1 MKQVHFFLI
10 ILSIIV
16 SSCDKTDYD
25 FSRGKATAL
34 RNGEYWIG
42 QGRGSVNNMGIGVNF
57 AFEVFNKKGE
67 LRQVLGFSKIPT
79 FPYKYFVKNT
89 NRQLSDSIPGCHFTT
104 ISHDGDVVED
114 MYLVYESDDESNVT
128 VINYD
133 ETNRRL
139 KGEFRLKFYIDP
151 KSPKTNPN
159 NPDTIVFTK
168 GQFEVLIE

>member
-1 MKQVHFFLI
+1 M
-10 ILSIIV
+10 
-16 SSCDKTDYD
+16 
-25 FSRGKATAL
+25 

-42 QGRGSVNNMGIGVNF
+42 QGRGSVNNMGIGVDF
-57 AFEVFNKKGE
+57 GYEVFSKEGI
-67 LRQVLGFSKIPT
+67 LRQGLDFNKIPLNKGI
-79 FPYKYFVKNT
+79 YAVKNT
-89 NRQLSDSIPGCHFTT
+89 DWQSKDTIPGCQFTT

-114 MYLVYESDDESNVT
+114 IYLVHESDDESNVT

-133 ETNRRL
+133 ETSRRL
-139 KGEFRLKFYIDP
+139 KGEFRLKLYIDP